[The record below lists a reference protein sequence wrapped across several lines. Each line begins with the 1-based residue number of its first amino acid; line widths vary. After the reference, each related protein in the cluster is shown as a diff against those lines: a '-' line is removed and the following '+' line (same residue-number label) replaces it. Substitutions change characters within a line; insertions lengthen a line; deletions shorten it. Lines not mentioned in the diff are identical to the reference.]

1 MVAVPDI
8 PQRIVR
14 LTPLDDVLRRIDAL
28 VAPVTLRASDPA
40 GALGATLAEDI
51 VVDAAIPLAPRAL
64 RDGWAVTSDLTTDAG
79 AYAPA
84 PLPSA
89 VRVDVG
95 ELLPAGTDAVAP
107 LDAVTVRGGV
117 AQALAPVAPGEG
129 VLAAG
134 ADIARGT
141 TLLAAG
147 HRLDRLRIALLA
159 AAGVSAV
166 RIRAPRVHLV
176 TTRDGDAIIDVAV
189 GCIADAIKSLGAV
202 AVTDAATDLADA
214 LADDGADAV
223 IAVGG
228 TGSGHNDASVR
239 TLASAGK
246 LHVHGVALVPG
257 DTTAFG
263 TVGAR
268 PVLAL
273 PGRLDAALAAWHLLG
288 RDMLMRLTGG
298 CEPFCLQTAKL
309 THKVTST
316 VGLTELMAV
325 RCEGAS
331 ATPIASG
338 YVPFAALMRA
348 NGWILIKADSEGYPA
363 QSEVVIRPWP

>member
-1 MVAVPDI
+1 MVAEPDI
-8 PQRIVR
+8 PQRIAR

-28 VAPVTLRASDPA
+28 VEPVAPSASELA
-40 GALGATLAEDI
+40 AALGSTLAEDV
-51 VVDAAIPLAPRAL
+51 VVDATIPPAPRAL
-64 RDGWAVTSDLTTDAG
+64 RDGWAVASDLTTDAG

-89 VRVDVG
+89 LRVEVG
-95 ELLPAGTDAVAP
+95 EPLPVGADAVAP
-107 LDAVTVRGGV
+107 LDAVTVRGDV

-141 TLLAAG
+141 TLLTAG
-147 HRLDRLRIALLA
+147 RRLDRLRIALLT
-159 AAGVSAV
+159 AAGVGAV

-176 TTRDGDAIIDVAV
+176 PTRGSDFVIDAGV
-189 GCIADAIKSLGAV
+189 GLIADAIESMGAI
-202 AVTDAATDLADA
+202 AVTDATSNLAEA
-214 LADDGADAV
+214 LGDTAVDAV
-223 IAVGG
+223 IIVGG
-228 TGSGHNDASVR
+228 TGSGHRDSSVR
-239 TLASAGK
+239 TLAAMGK

-263 TVGAR
+263 TVGKR

-273 PGRLDAALAAWHLLG
+273 PGRLDAALAAWHVLG
-288 RDMLMRLTGG
+288 RAMLARLAGS
-298 CEPFCLQTAKL
+298 CEPLCLRTAKL
-309 THKVTST
+309 THKVAST
-316 VGLTELMAV
+316 VGLAELVPV

-331 ATPIASG
+331 ATPIASS
-338 YVPFAALMRA
+338 YVPFAALAQA

-363 QSEVVIRPWP
+363 QSEAMIRPWP